1 MPSKFITYEVIE
13 MSDEHRKFYEAIRE
27 GVKEEA
33 DKIELKSAN
42 LLALTTRLRQATAC
56 PGILTT
62 QPILS
67 SKIERCV
74 DLVEDLISQGEKVV
88 VFSNFKEPVY
98 QLAELLKQYQ
108 PLVNTGDQDDT
119 LVGRNVDLFQY
130 DPDYKVFLGTHGKC
144 GTGWTLNAASYLIC
158 IDTPWTDASL
168 SQSTDRIWRV
178 TNTRPAIVTVLTC
191 IDTIDERVREIVETK
206 KELSDYLVD
215 GKSNELSISMQNEL
229 RRILQTL

>member
-1 MPSKFITYEVIE
+1 
-13 MSDEHRKFYEAIRE
+13 
-27 GVKEEA
+27 
-33 DKIELKSAN
+33 
-42 LLALTTRLRQATAC
+42 
-56 PGILTT
+56 
-62 QPILS
+62 
-67 SKIERCV
+67 
-74 DLVEDLISQGEKVV
+74 